1 MSQWPRQLGSST
13 SELFPLQKLRRL
25 GEGREA
31 SRRHEERTGHTAAAQ
46 PNAPDIP
53 NGTYT
58 ASCEGC
64 ALVNEQARSP
74 VRAHLCGREP

>member
-1 MSQWPRQLGSST
+1 MKSA
-13 SELFPLQKLRRL
+13 PLQKLRRL
-25 GEGREA
+25 GEGWEA
-31 SRRHEERTGHTAAAQ
+31 SRRHDERSRHSAATQ

-74 VRAHLCGREP
+74 VRAHMSGRVP